1 MTKAN
6 KTMVKFT
13 FDTYDSLRKQVHDR
27 IIDYINTGKAD
38 DIDLNDPLRFF
49 ELWRIILESDRKL
62 YIDSVS
68 YVKMESVLG
77 DTFGFR
83 YLFSSVDGKL
93 DAIINAWR
101 FIFLSVFI
109 EHYHE
114 FKEIWERRKSSSN
127 IESV

>member
-1 MTKAN
+1 MKKAN

-27 IIDYINTGKAD
+27 IIDYIDTGKAD

-49 ELWRIILESDRKL
+49 EIWRFILESDRKL
-62 YIDSVS
+62 YCAADN
-68 YVKMESVLG
+68 YGKMASVLG

-83 YLFSSVDGKL
+83 HLFSSVEDKL

-101 FIFLSVFI
+101 FIFLSVFM

-114 FKEIWERRKSSSN
+114 FKAVWERRKTGN
-127 IESV
+127 G

>member
-1 MTKAN
+1 MKKVN
-6 KTMVKFT
+6 KTMDKFT
-13 FDTYDSLRKQVHDR
+13 FDTYDSLRKQVYDR
-27 IIDYINTGKAD
+27 IIDYINAGQAD

-62 YIDSVS
+62 YCAVGN
-68 YVKMESVLG
+68 YGKMASMLR
-77 DTFGFR
+77 DTFGFV
-83 YLFSSVDGKL
+83 YLFSLVEDKL

-114 FKEIWERRKSSSN
+114 FKSVWERRKTGN
-127 IESV
+127 G